1 MPHET
6 PFVAASPVEVRPL
19 LVGAAVP
26 RLTLKKA
33 DGTSIELG
41 EELKD
46 KPGVLVFYRGGW

>member
-1 MPHET
+1 MPHEI

-41 EELKD
+41 EELKN
-46 KPGVLVFYRGGW
+46 KPAVLVFYRGGW